1 MGGAWCG
8 HSFGDSGMHALLHL
22 CCCLTNTFVQTQNSQ
37 LKTETRT
44 IESQT
49 KIIVTQTRATQT
61 KSVDW
66 LSQNNSQHRQ
76 SFNDGVGRGEA
87 DALHKCAAILDLLQ
101 SDEEI
106 AEAADVLRN
115 ARMSKGAR
123 AGKFDSA
130 HKMSVLQASNFHTF
144 ELTDRAASSS
154 SNTSC
159 YPGC

>member
-8 HSFGDSGMHALLHL
+8 NSFGDSGMHALLHL

-66 LSQNNSQHRQ
+66 LSQNNNQLPS
-76 SFNDGVGRGEA
+76 SA
-87 DALHKCAAILDLLQ
+87 DPRHNLSLSLSRSL
-101 SDEEI
+101 SPTTL
-106 AEAADVLRN
+106 V
-115 ARMSKGAR
+115 S
-123 AGKFDSA
+123 
-130 HKMSVLQASNFHTF
+130 T
-144 ELTDRAASSS
+144 
-154 SNTSC
+154 
-159 YPGC
+159 